1 MSEIIRITEQQTL
14 RLQLMKLVS
23 YDETAAPKAIAFVAD
38 SELNFNLF
46 KDAYEKAHLEP
57 TPNAKTDVAITE
69 ANQRL
74 AIINS

>member
-1 MSEIIRITEQQTL
+1 MAIVPITEQQAL
-14 RLQLMKLVS
+14 RVELLKLVN
-23 YDETAAPKAIAFVAD
+23 YDETAGPKAIAFVAD

-69 ANQRL
+69 ATQRL
-74 AIINS
+74 TIINS

>member
-1 MSEIIRITEQQTL
+1 MAIIPITEQQAL
-14 RLQLMKLVS
+14 RVELLKLVN
-23 YDETAAPKAIAFVAD
+23 YDETAATKSIAFVAD
-38 SELNFNLF
+38 SELNFGLF

-69 ANQRL
+69 ATQRL

>member
-1 MSEIIRITEQQTL
+1 MAIIPITEQQAL
-14 RLQLMKLVS
+14 RVELLKLVS

-38 SELNFNLF
+38 SDLHFILF

-69 ANQRL
+69 ATQRL
-74 AIINS
+74 AIINY

>member
-1 MSEIIRITEQQTL
+1 MAIIPITEQQAL
-14 RLQLMKLVS
+14 RVELLKLVN

-38 SELNFNLF
+38 SELNFSLF
-46 KDAYEKAHLEP
+46 KGAYEKAHLEP

-69 ANQRL
+69 ATQRL

>member
-1 MSEIIRITEQQTL
+1 MAIIPITEQQAL
-14 RLQLMKLVS
+14 RVELLKLVN

-38 SELNFNLF
+38 SELNFSLF

-69 ANQRL
+69 ATQRL

>member
-1 MSEIIRITEQQTL
+1 MAIIPITEQQAL
-14 RLQLMKLVS
+14 RVELLKLVN

-46 KDAYEKAHLEP
+46 KDAYERAHQEP
-57 TPNAKTDVAITE
+57 TPNTKTDVAITE
-69 ANQRL
+69 ATQRL

>member
-1 MSEIIRITEQQTL
+1 MAIIPITEQQAL
-14 RLQLMKLVS
+14 RVELLKLVN